1 MENIIRNKIIS
12 SSSSE
17 RTNEAVDGVDIL
29 RLKGNTAILS
39 EKKEDYDRSGDLG
52 AEGNPRK
59 RRVSE
64 DEKEAEVDFGSLNH
78 QLTRAISCHM
88 SRRRLDGEQR
98 DQAPS
103 RDLEAAAALSG
114 SNPTNSNTH
123 SSLAVPMLLPLTGHE
138 E

>member
-1 MENIIRNKIIS
+1 MTVVSCLHQFCFNCLFTWLVIKENCPVCKATVENIIRNKIIS

-88 SRRRLDGEQR
+88 SRRRLDGQQR

-103 RDLEAAAALSG
+103 SSG
-114 SNPTNSNTH
+114 P
-123 SSLAVPMLLPLTGHE
+123 
-138 E
+138 

>member
-1 MENIIRNKIIS
+1 MTVVSCLHQFCFNCLFTWLVIKENCPVCKATVENIIRNKIIS
-12 SSSSE
+12 SSSSDG
-17 RTNEAVDGVDIL
+17 TNEAVDGVEIL
-29 RLKGNTAILS
+29 QLKGNTAILS
-39 EKKEDYDRSGDLG
+39 EEKEDYDGSGDLG

-64 DEKEAEVDFGSLNH
+64 DDKEAEVDFGSLNH

-103 RDLEAAAALSG
+103 SSG
-114 SNPTNSNTH
+114 P
-123 SSLAVPMLLPLTGHE
+123 
-138 E
+138 

>member
-1 MENIIRNKIIS
+1 MS
-12 SSSSE
+12 SSSSD
-17 RTNEAVDGVDIL
+17 RTNEAVDGLEIL

-39 EKKEDYDRSGDLG
+39 EEKEDYDRSGDLG

-64 DEKEAEVDFGSLNH
+64 DEKEEEAEVDFGSLNH

-88 SRRRLDGEQR
+88 SRRRLGGQQR

-103 RDLEAAAALSG
+103 SSG
-114 SNPTNSNTH
+114 P
-123 SSLAVPMLLPLTGHE
+123 
-138 E
+138 

>member
-1 MENIIRNKIIS
+1 MTIVSCLHQFCFNCLFTWLVIKENCPVCKATVENIIRNKIIS
-12 SSSSE
+12 SSSSDG
-17 RTNEAVDGVDIL
+17 TNEAVDGVEIL

-39 EKKEDYDRSGDLG
+39 EEKEDYDRSGDLG

-64 DEKEAEVDFGSLNH
+64 DDKEAEVDFGSLNH

-88 SRRRLDGEQR
+88 SRRRLDGQQR

-103 RDLEAAAALSG
+103 SSG
-114 SNPTNSNTH
+114 P
-123 SSLAVPMLLPLTGHE
+123 
-138 E
+138 